1 MRRNPHDS
9 VTVTEPDRGALVRIS
24 FNHIADEQ
32 NRDDPGSGTAVPFD
46 TARRGDDAR
55 DPQIAGAD
63 TQYLHASQSDCSS
76 EYFLG

>member
-24 FNHIADEQ
+24 FNHTAEEQ
-32 NRDDPGSGTAVPFD
+32 NRDVPGSGTAVPFD
-46 TARRGDDAR
+46 TADRSDGAR
-55 DPQIAGAD
+55 EPQITGTD
-63 TQYLHASQSDCSS
+63 TQDVHASHSDCSS